1 MSWPILKKAWPL
13 LRRFNKK
20 NGLAFSQTI
29 RSIVNKRKALPKDA
43 RHDFFSLVPTDAD
56 SLEESLK
63 STELWAE
70 AIFFL
75 PAGE

>member
-1 MSWPILKKAWPL
+1 M
-13 LRRFNKK
+13 
-20 NGLAFSQTI
+20 
-29 RSIVNKRKALPKDA
+29 NKRKALPKDA

-75 PAGE
+75 PAGKHQNLILLWDNPS